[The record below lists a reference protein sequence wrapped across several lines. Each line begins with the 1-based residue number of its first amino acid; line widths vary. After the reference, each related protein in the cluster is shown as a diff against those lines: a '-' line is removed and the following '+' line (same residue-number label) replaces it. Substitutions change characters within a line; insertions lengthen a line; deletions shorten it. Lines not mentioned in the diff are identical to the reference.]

1 MTANVGGIIAIVLF
15 YLLILAIGLWAA
27 WKTHIRTSR
36 AELLRN
42 EVIMV
47 GRRDIGLILGMF
59 TMTATW
65 VGGAY
70 INGTAEGVYLAG
82 HGLAWTQAPMG
93 FALSLTIGGLF
104 FAKPMRTKKYVTMLD
119 PIQETYGNRI
129 GTLFFIPAAMGELF
143 WTGAVL
149 SALGSS
155 LSVIFEINVNLS
167 VIISA
172 LISIFYTLIGG
183 LYSVAY
189 TDMVQLVCIVVGMYI
204 SLPFAITH
212 PAVTDIRIT
221 STHYVYREPWV
232 GQIHAKR
239 AWIWIDNY
247 CLMILGGI
255 PWQAYFQRVLSA
267 STAAQAQIM
276 SILASI
282 CTVGLAIPSVIFG
295 AVGAS
300 TDWNQTSY
308 GLPDPTGRN
317 QTQMILPLILRYLCP
332 SYIGYFGL
340 GAISAAVMSSADSS
354 ILSASSMFT
363 RNIYQLALRNEA
375 TDNELV
381 WVMRGAIIL
390 FGGVA
395 AGMTWLSN
403 SVYGLWYLSSDL
415 IFVLL
420 FPQLLSVLFIKG
432 SNSYGCI
439 TGYIFGLILRVG
451 GGEPYLRLQPFICYA
466 GCYLDIQFPGGPIYV
481 QRFPFKTMSMLSS
494 LLINLSVSYLTKYLF
509 NNGMLP
515 RKLDFLENFFTKPT
529 MEKINKV
536 TPLNDGSIDDEE
548 DASLDR
554 DTEDSHDIPQPSE
567 KPVTDEVAEPVIKTV
582 DN

>member
-189 TDMVQLVCIVVGMYI
+189 TDMVQLVCIVVG
-204 SLPFAITH
+204 
-212 PAVTDIRIT
+212 
-221 STHYVYREPWV
+221 
-232 GQIHAKR
+232 
-239 AWIWIDNY
+239 
-247 CLMILGGI
+247 MILGGI

>member
-1 MTANVGGIIAIVLF
+1 
-15 YLLILAIGLWAA
+15 
-27 WKTHIRTSR
+27 
-36 AELLRN
+36 
-42 EVIMV
+42 
-47 GRRDIGLILGMF
+47 
-59 TMTATW
+59 
-65 VGGAY
+65 
-70 INGTAEGVYLAG
+70 
-82 HGLAWTQAPMG
+82 
-93 FALSLTIGGLF
+93 
-104 FAKPMRTKKYVTMLD
+104 ML
-119 PIQETYGNRI
+119 Q
-129 GTLFFIPAAMGELF
+129 
-143 WTGAVL
+143 
-149 SALGSS
+149 
-155 LSVIFEINVNLS
+155 
-167 VIISA
+167 
-172 LISIFYTLIGG
+172 
-183 LYSVAY
+183 
-189 TDMVQLVCIVVGMYI
+189 
-204 SLPFAITH
+204 
-212 PAVTDIRIT
+212 
-221 STHYVYREPWV
+221 
-232 GQIHAKR
+232 
-239 AWIWIDNY
+239 
-247 CLMILGGI
+247 
-255 PWQAYFQRVLSA
+255 
-267 STAAQAQIM
+267 
-276 SILASI
+276 
-282 CTVGLAIPSVIFG
+282 
-295 AVGAS
+295 
-300 TDWNQTSY
+300 
-308 GLPDPTGRN
+308 
-317 QTQMILPLILRYLCP
+317 
-332 SYIGYFGL
+332 
-340 GAISAAVMSSADSS
+340 
-354 ILSASSMFT
+354 
-363 RNIYQLALRNEA
+363 A

>member
-1 MTANVGGIIAIVLF
+1 MAADVGGIVTIILF
-15 YLLILAIGLWAA
+15 YLLILAIGIWAA
-27 WKTHIRTSR
+27 WKTQMRSRR
-36 AELLRN
+36 AEMLQN
-42 EVIMV
+42 EVIMI
-47 GRRDIGLILGMF
+47 GRRDIGLLLGIF

-70 INGTAEGVYLAG
+70 INGTAEAIYLDG
-82 HGLAWTQAPMG
+82 HGLAWTQAPIG

-104 FAKPMRTKKYVTMLD
+104 FAKPMRSKKYVTMLD

-129 GTLFFIPAAMGELF
+129 GGLFFIPAAMGELF

-155 LSVIFEINVNLS
+155 LSVIFQMNVNLS
-167 VIISA
+167 IIISA
-172 LISIFYTLIGG
+172 LISIIYTLIGG

-189 TDMVQLVCIVVGMYI
+189 TDMAQLFCIFVGMYI
-204 SLPFAITH
+204 SLPFASSH
-212 PAVTDIRIT
+212 PAVTSI
-221 STHYVYREPWV
+221 STTYTQYVYHEPWS
-232 GQIHAKR
+232 GTIPAKK

-267 STAAQAQIM
+267 STAARAQIM
-276 SILASI
+276 SIVASI
-282 CTVGLAIPSVIFG
+282 CTLILAIPSVIFG
-295 AVGAS
+295 AIGVS
-300 TDWNQTSY
+300 TDWNQTAY
-308 GLPDPTGRN
+308 GLPDPASRN
-317 QTQMILPLILRYLCP
+317 QTQMILPIMLRYLCP

-340 GAISAAVMSSADSS
+340 GAVSAAVMSSADSS

-363 RNIYQLALRNEA
+363 RNIYHCAFRHEA

-381 WVMRGAIIL
+381 WVMRAAIIM
-390 FGGVA
+390 FGLAA

-432 SNSYGCI
+432 CNSYGCI
-439 TGYIFGLILRVG
+439 TGYIFGLFLRVG
-451 GGEPYLRLQPFICYA
+451 GGEPYLRLKPFICYA
-466 GCYLDIQFPGGPIYV
+466 ECYLDIKFPSGPIYV
-481 QRFPFKTMSMLSS
+481 QRFPFKTLSMLSS
-494 LLINLSVSYLTKYLF
+494 LLMNLSVSHLTKYLF

-515 RKLDFLENFFTKPT
+515 RKLDFLENFVTEPVK
-529 MEKINKV
+529 EKTNKV
-536 TPLNDGSIDDEE
+536 EPLSNDGSDIREAKPSDKEAE
-548 DASLDR
+548 DHLDTSR
-554 DTEDSHDIPQPSE
+554 PSKE
-567 KPVTDEVAEPVIKTV
+567 PVTNEVLDPVISKT

>member
-1 MTANVGGIIAIVLF
+1 MTASIGGILAIVLF

-27 WKTHIRTSR
+27 WKTHKRTSR
-36 AELLRN
+36 AEILQN

-47 GRRDIGLILGMF
+47 GRRDIGLLLGIF

-70 INGTAEGVYLAG
+70 INGTAEGVYLIG
-82 HGLAWTQAPMG
+82 HGLAWTQAPVG

-119 PIQETYGNRI
+119 PIQQSYGNRI
-129 GTLFFIPAAMGELF
+129 GSLFFIPAAMGELF
-143 WTGAVL
+143 WTGAIF
-149 SALGSS
+149 SPLGSS
-155 LSVIFEINVNLS
+155 LTVIFDINVNLS
-167 VIISA
+167 IIISA
-172 LISIFYTLIGG
+172 LISILYTLIGG

-189 TDMVQLVCIVVGMYI
+189 TDMVQLICIFFGMYV
-204 SLPFAITH
+204 SLPFALTH
-212 PAVTDIRIT
+212 PAVTDISTT

-232 GQIHAKR
+232 GQIHTKR
-239 AWIWIDNY
+239 VWIWIDNY

-267 STAAQAQIM
+267 STAAQAQVM
-276 SILASI
+276 SISASI

-295 AVGAS
+295 AVGVS
-300 TDWNQTSY
+300 TDWNKTSY

-363 RNIYQLALRNEA
+363 RNIYQFAFRLEA
-375 TDNELV
+375 TDKELV

-390 FGGVA
+390 FGGIA

-403 SVYGLWYLSSDL
+403 SVYGMWYLSSDL

-420 FPQLLSVLFIKG
+420 FPQLLAVLFIKG
-432 SNSYGCI
+432 CNSYGCVS
-439 TGYIFGLILRVG
+439 GYIFGLLLRVG
-451 GGEPYLRLQPFICYA
+451 GGEPYLRLEPFICYA

-481 QRFPFKTMSMLSS
+481 QRFPFKTLSMLSS
-494 LLINLSVSYLTKYLF
+494 LLMNLSVSYLTTYLF

-515 RKLDFLENFFTKPT
+515 PKLDFLKNFVEEPT
-529 MEKINKV
+529 TDKSNKV
-536 TPLNDGSIDDEE
+536 QPLNYNNFDEE
-548 DASLDR
+548 EVNPSDGETEKSLD
-554 DTEDSHDIPQPSE
+554 TPQPS
-567 KPVTDEVAEPVIKTV
+567 KKTVTDEVVEPVITKV